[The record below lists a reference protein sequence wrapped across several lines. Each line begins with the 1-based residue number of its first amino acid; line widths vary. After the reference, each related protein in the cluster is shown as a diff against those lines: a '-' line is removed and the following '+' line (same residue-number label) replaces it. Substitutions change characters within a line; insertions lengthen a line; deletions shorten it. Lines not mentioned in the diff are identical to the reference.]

1 MITLGAYEK
10 CRLYIEEKTRN
21 APDQHKDRLV
31 KEAHPCITISRET
44 GAGAAYVS
52 EKLIDYLQYY
62 SDPEESRWTFFD
74 KKLIEKVLEDH
85 NLPRTLSEYMREDK
99 YKLLSSAVYEML
111 GIHPSKWTLIQKTTE
126 SILQLARMGNVVIV
140 GRAANIITSKLRNAF
155 HVRLVAPLENRIQK
169 MMTHYN
175 MSEKEATE
183 FIRKEDIARKNY
195 VKSHFFKDVE
205 DPTLY
210 HLIVNTG
217 LYNYEEAAMLIGNA
231 VMLKFPRFFEH
242 NKKK

>member
-1 MITLGAYEK
+1 
-10 CRLYIEEKTRN
+10 
-21 APDQHKDRLV
+21 
-31 KEAHPCITISRET
+31 
-44 GAGAAYVS
+44 
-52 EKLIDYLQYY
+52 
-62 SDPEESRWTFFD
+62 
-74 KKLIEKVLEDH
+74 
-85 NLPRTLSEYMREDK
+85 MREDK
-99 YKLLSSAVYEML
+99 YKLLSTAVYEML

-217 LYNYEEAAMLIGNA
+217 LHNYEEAAMLIGNA

-242 NKKK
+242 NQKKE